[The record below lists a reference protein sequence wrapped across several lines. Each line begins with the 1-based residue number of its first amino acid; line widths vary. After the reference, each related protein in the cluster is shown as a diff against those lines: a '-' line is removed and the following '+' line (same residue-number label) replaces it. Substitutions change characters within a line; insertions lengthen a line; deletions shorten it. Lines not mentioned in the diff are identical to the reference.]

1 MASRIK
7 GITVE
12 IGGDTSGLE
21 KSLSTVNNSIKKT
34 QSQLRDVNNL
44 LKLDP
49 SNIILLA
56 QKQELLQSA
65 IGDTEK
71 KLEALEQAQE
81 DVTKAFE
88 QGDLGKDQY
97 MAFQREV
104 EETRGALNRYKADLS
119 GLQSEQERLASN
131 TERLNK
137 LFAATGSS
145 VDDYA
150 DVLGSRLV
158 TAIRNG
164 TASSDQ
170 LKTAVEKIG
179 KAVTGGKADIKQL
192 TDALDTVDDGQAV
205 RNLINDLNDVGD
217 AAQGAADDI
226 GEIVQATKG
235 TALMEAADQLS
246 VVGDKIQDVGDK
258 AVSAYAETETAVSKV
273 NAYFGE
279 TGEAAEA
286 SAEIVK
292 NVYGSGVGQSMDA
305 VAEAVIMVKKNLG
318 ELSDTDLTNLTK
330 QALTLEEL
338 YGIDMNETLRGV
350 NSLMKQYGLTAQEAM
365 DYIVRG
371 TQNGLDKTNELGDN
385 LSEYAGK
392 FEQAGYSAS
401 EYFQL
406 LQNGLQGGAF
416 NLDKVNDAINEVT
429 THLADGTIGD
439 SIDLY
444 SQKTQSLFLAW
455 QNGEAAQKQVIDSIV
470 ADIGSCTSQQEA
482 LNMAAQAFGTMAEDG
497 NLKFITSL
505 TSVGETYDNVAGS
518 AENLFSQTQ
527 TPMQEMEANTR
538 KLQQALVPL
547 GEKIVELA
555 NVVLPPLVAIITAVS
570 EVFGMLPEPVQ
581 NFVVILG
588 ALLVAFTALT
598 PVIAALAV
606 SFGALNISLLPV
618 ISIIAGVA
626 AAIAGIIAIV
636 KNWGAI
642 TEWFGQL
649 WQAVSEK
656 LMELW
661 NGLVVFFTETI
672 PAAFQKFIGFFSSI
686 PDWWSGL
693 WSQVSAFFSDTWN
706 TILQNPVVQLVVDT
720 VSSLWENAKN
730 TLQGIWSG
738 ICQIASGA
746 WELLKNV
753 ILAPVLLLI
762 DLVTGNFSQLA
773 SDAANIWNNIR
784 NAASQ
789 IWSGIRQVVTSAASG
804 LKQGVE
810 TVLSALFQFASQIW
824 SAMKQT
830 ASSVWNGIK
839 TTVVNI
845 ASTLREAVVS
855 AFQRMVSGIGSA
867 LSGLYSVV
875 SNGFSS
881 AIRFIT
887 GLPGQA
893 FQWGKDFIQ
902 GLING
907 ISSMIQSVI
916 NTVSG
921 LADRIRSFLHFSA
934 PDEGPLADYETWM
947 PDFMK
952 GLASGIEK
960 NRNLV
965 EKAVRDVASDMVL
978 SPKVNGMEYGYT
990 DGALS
995 GGNMSD
1001 LISGISSAVSE
1012 ALAGFSGSQGN
1023 IVIPVYVG
1031 GTLLDELV
1039 VTAQARQNLRSGG
1052 R

>member
-1 MASRIK
+1 
-7 GITVE
+7 
-12 IGGDTSGLE
+12 
-21 KSLSTVNNSIKKT
+21 
-34 QSQLRDVNNL
+34 
-44 LKLDP
+44 
-49 SNIILLA
+49 
-56 QKQELLQSA
+56 
-65 IGDTEK
+65 
-71 KLEALEQAQE
+71 
-81 DVTKAFE
+81 
-88 QGDLGKDQY
+88 

-104 EETRGALNRYKADLS
+104 EETRGTMNRYRTDLS
-119 GLQSEQERLASN
+119 GLQSEQERLSSN

-226 GEIVQATKG
+226 GEIAQATKG
-235 TALMEAADQLS
+235 AALMEAADQLS

-318 ELSDTDLTNLTK
+318 DLGDTDLTNLTK

-406 LQNGLQGGAF
+406 LQNGLEGGAY

-429 THLADGTIGD
+429 TRLADGTIGD

-455 QNGEAAQKQVIDSIV
+455 QNGEATQKQVIDSIV
-470 ADIGSCTSQQEA
+470 ADIGNCTSQQEA

-505 TSVGETYDNVAGS
+505 TSVGETYDSVAGS
-518 AENLFSQTQ
+518 AQNLFSQTQ

-618 ISIIAGVA
+618 IGIIAGVA

-642 TEWFGQL
+642 TEWFGNL
-649 WQAVSEK
+649 WQSVFQK

-672 PAAFQKFIGFFSSI
+672 PAAFQTFIGFFSAI

-693 WSQVSAFFSDTWN
+693 WSQVSAFFTNTWN
-706 TILQNPVVQLVVDT
+706 AIRQNPIVQLVVT
-720 VSSLWENAKN
+720 TITSLWENAKN

-738 ICQIASGA
+738 ICDIASGA
-746 WELLKNV
+746 FELLKNV

-810 TVLSALFQFASQIW
+810 TVLSALSQFASQIW

-845 ASTLREAVVS
+845 ASALREAAVS

-965 EKAVRDVASDMVL
+965 EKAVRDVASDMVI
-978 SPKVNGMEYGYT
+978 SPKVNGSEYGYA

-995 GGNMSD
+995 GGSMSD
-1001 LISGISSAVSE
+1001 LISGISFAVSE
-1012 ALAGFSGSQGN
+1012 ALAGFSSPQGN

-1039 VTAQARQNLRSGG
+1039 VSAQARQNLRSGG